1 MVSDSEDGLPQF
13 RKDVRRWLEENCP
26 SGARNIPSRPENTF
40 WGGRNPVFP
49 SEDRKIWLERT
60 AQRGWTVPTWPE
72 RYGGGGLDPSRAR
85 ILSEEMKRI
94 DAVMPLQSL
103 GILMLGPALLKFGT
117 EEQKLEHLPRIV
129 RGEIRWA
136 QGYSEPGAGSDLASL
151 QTRAEDKGDHFLVN
165 GQKVWTTYGHM
176 CDMIFTLVRTDPDV
190 PKHQGISFLLI
201 DMADPGV
208 EARPIRQL
216 SGNENFSE
224 TFFSDVRVPKANLVG
239 TLNHGW
245 DVAKYLLTF
254 ERTIMGSS
262 GGATPGETLDETA
275 LRILGREGLAREPG
289 LRQEIAETLVET
301 WASRIATQRLF
312 DQGKAGTT
320 SPFSP
325 SVLKLL
331 ATELETR
338 RTRVAMAL
346 GGFDHLEAG
355 GSAAYKWLDA
365 PTNCIAGGSNEIQ
378 LNILAKRALGLPE
391 A

>member
-1 MVSDSEDGLPQF
+1 MVSNGEDSLPQF
-13 RKDVRRWLEENCP
+13 RREVCQWLQENCP
-26 SGARNIPSRPENTF
+26 PGARCIPLRPENTF
-40 WGGRNPVFP
+40 WGGRNPAFP
-49 SEDRKIWLERT
+49 SEDRKIWFERM

-72 RYGGGGLDPSRAR
+72 RYGGGGLDQSQAR

-117 EEQKLEHLPRIV
+117 EEQKLEHLPRIA
-129 RGEIRWA
+129 RGQIRWA

-151 QTRAEDKGDHFLVN
+151 QTRAEDKEDHFLVN
-165 GQKVWTTYGHM
+165 GQKIWTTYGHM
-176 CDMIFTLVRTDPDV
+176 CDMIFTLVRTDPHV

-201 DMADPGV
+201 DMAEPGV

-224 TFFSDVRVPKANLVG
+224 TFFNDVRVPKANLVG
-239 TLNHGW
+239 MLNRGW

-254 ERTIMGSS
+254 ERTMMGNS
-262 GGATPGETLDETA
+262 GSAAPGESLEDAA

-289 LRQEIAETLVET
+289 LRQEIAETLIET
-301 WASRIATQRLF
+301 WTSKIATERLF
-312 DQGKAGTT
+312 DQGKAGTV
-320 SPFSP
+320 SPFTP

-338 RTRVAMAL
+338 RTRVMMAL
-346 GGFDHLEAG
+346 GGFDHLEAT
-355 GSAAYKWLDA
+355 GSAAYNWLDA

-378 LNILAKRALGLPE
+378 LNILSKRALGLPE

>member
-1 MVSDSEDGLPQF
+1 MAGQDEDGLSAF
-13 RKDVRRWLEENCP
+13 RAEIRAWLEENCP
-26 SGARNIPSRPENTF
+26 PGARGIPQSAANSF
-40 WGGRNPVFP
+40 WGGRNPFHQ
-49 SEDRKIWLERT
+49 SEDRKQWFERM
-60 AQRGWTVPTWPE
+60 AQRGWTVPTWPQ
-72 RYGGGGLDPSRAR
+72 RYGGGGLDASQAR
-85 ILSEEMKRI
+85 ILAEEMRRI
-94 DAVMPLQSL
+94 DAVNPLQSL
-103 GILMLGPALLKFGT
+103 GIMMLGPALLKFGS
-117 EEQKLEHLPRIV
+117 EEQKLEHLTRIA

-165 GQKVWTTYGHM
+165 GQKIWTTYGHM
-176 CDMIFTLVRTDPDV
+176 CDMIFTLVRTDPAA

-224 TFFSDVRVPKANLVG
+224 TFFTDVRVPKANLVG
-239 TLNHGW
+239 ELNRGW

-254 ERTIMGSS
+254 ERTTMGNAGS
-262 GGATPGETLDETA
+262 AAPGESLEQTA
-275 LRILGREGLAREPG
+275 LRMLGSEGLAREPA
-289 LRQEIAETLVET
+289 LRQEVAETLVET
-301 WASRIATQRLF
+301 WTARIAGQRLF

-331 ATELETR
+331 GTELETR
-338 RTRVAMAL
+338 RTRALMAL
-346 GGFDHLEAG
+346 GGFDHLEAA

-378 LNILAKRALGLPE
+378 LNILSKRALGLPE

>member
-1 MVSDSEDGLPQF
+1 MASIGEDELPQF
-13 RKDVRRWLEENCP
+13 RDDVRQWLEENCP
-26 SGARNIPSRPENTF
+26 HGARNIPPRPENTF

-49 SEDRKIWLERT
+49 SEDRKIWFERM

-72 RYGGGGLDPSRAR
+72 RYGGGGLEPSEAR
-85 ILSEEMKRI
+85 ILAKEMKRI

-117 EEQKLEHLPRIV
+117 EEQKLEHLPRIA

-151 QTRAEDKGDHFLVN
+151 QTRAEDKGEHFLVN
-165 GQKVWTTYGHM
+165 GQKIWTTYGHI

-224 TFFSDVRVPKANLVG
+224 TFFSDVCVPKANLVG

-254 ERTIMGSS
+254 ERTTMGNS
-262 GGATPGETLDETA
+262 GSAAPGETLEETA
-275 LRILGREGLAREPG
+275 LRVLGREGLAREPA
-289 LRQEIAETLVET
+289 LRQEIAETLIET
-301 WASRIATQRLF
+301 WASRIATERLF
-312 DQGKAGTT
+312 DQGKAGTI

-338 RTRVAMAL
+338 RTRVVMAL
-346 GGFDHLEAG
+346 GGFDHLDTG
-355 GSAAYKWLDA
+355 GGATYKWLDA

-378 LNILAKRALGLPE
+378 LNILSKRALGLPE
-391 A
+391 T